1 MTVTFLAWVAVGLR
15 VALSGVRS
23 MNVGRRPVRVP
34 VGTSTPRPVAGAE
47 PDEQGWRPRVS
58 SGCGR

>member
-1 MTVTFLAWVAVGLR
+1 MTATSLVWVAVALR

-23 MNVGRRPVRVP
+23 MNLRQRPARVP
-34 VGTSTPRPVAGAE
+34 VRGATPRPVAQAGPQE
-47 PDEQGWRPRVS
+47 ERWRPRVS